1 VRGILVAHQK
11 EHSMDAVNMTP
22 GPAGTAMKDAGILY
36 PLMLIAAAAVIV
48 FSIAG
53 IATMMGWMPGAL
65 SSDAAPRQSAP
76 PAAAPKQA
84 APPQIEKHA
93 GAREQAATGQGGSR
107 P

>member
-1 VRGILVAHQK
+1 
-11 EHSMDAVNMTP
+11 MDAVNMTP
-22 GPAGTAMKDAGILY
+22 GPAGAAVKDAGILY